1 MPFHILAAAA
11 VVTLVA
17 SNVAVDISGAQ
28 VVAAQYGRV
37 LGAAAQCP
45 QIDQQRVSVAT
56 HRASAAVHAKAR
68 SNQDIENAR
77 GSFEN
82 AAIEGRA
89 QVSDGKESC
98 ADADAALKRI
108 EKQFDEK

>member
-37 LGAAAQCP
+37 LGAAAQHCH
-45 QIDQQRVSVAT
+45 D
-56 HRASAAVHAKAR
+56 
-68 SNQDIENAR
+68 E
-77 GSFEN
+77 F
-82 AAIEGRA
+82 AAIGEHHR
-89 QVSDGKESC
+89 Q
-98 ADADAALKRI
+98 
-108 EKQFDEK
+108 